1 MQAFIKKM
9 KKILIIACTAIL
21 LASCGSGS
29 SKKISLK
36 TERDSF
42 AYVFGAN
49 TGRIL
54 NNFKI
59 KELNWDIF
67 RACVEDVMKNG
78 DSNLLISKDVENK
91 VAMAYLNKVRFGEN
105 KSKGEEFIKK
115 NKDKGYTKTPMGAYI
130 KELAKGTG
138 VKPSLTDTVL
148 VNYTGKYIDG
158 KVFDSSTG
166 RAPLKTALNGGAIPG
181 FLEALSLMEV
191 GSKAEVIIPYN
202 LAYGEAGNQNPYTG
216 EMSIEPF
223 QTLIFELEIVEIK
236 K

>member
-1 MQAFIKKM
+1 M

-91 VAMAYLNKVRFGEN
+91 VAMAYLNKVRFGETN
-105 KSKGEEFIKK
+105 QKAK
-115 NKDKGYTKTPMGAYI
+115 NLLRKTKTKATQKHHWVLTSKNFQ
-130 KELAKGTG
+130 KEL
-138 VKPSLTDTVL
+138 VL
-148 VNYTGKYIDG
+148 NHH
-158 KVFDSSTG
+158 
-166 RAPLKTALNGGAIPG
+166 
-181 FLEALSLMEV
+181 
-191 GSKAEVIIPYN
+191 
-202 LAYGEAGNQNPYTG
+202 
-216 EMSIEPF
+216 
-223 QTLIFELEIVEIK
+223 
-236 K
+236 